1 MKIFSF
7 KSIIAFI
14 MTILVLYSI
23 FWIFLAFEFK
33 SQITNF
39 LNKSELISY
48 ESVKISISGF
58 PHRIEIKMKN
68 LTIEDN
74 SKEIFK
80 AHMPEV
86 KFDIN
91 PVNLNKFV
99 IRSKVLK
106 SKIFLDDSKLD
117 IEMSGVRS
125 AILPGNEMLS
135 ETIVAINNADIIF
148 NSLQMIEVEKIYFK
162 QKNNGD
168 FKGSINF
175 SAEGKDFIASS
186 SGGMKLELN
195 GEYTF
200 GNAKINGDLLL
211 EVLNLKDHEKLF
223 SAPIK
228 IKDNVASFLFI
239 PLIDLNEL
247 FNSF

>member
-1 MKIFSF
+1 
-7 KSIIAFI
+7 
-14 MTILVLYSI
+14 
-23 FWIFLAFEFK
+23 
-33 SQITNF
+33 
-39 LNKSELISY
+39 
-48 ESVKISISGF
+48 
-58 PHRIEIKMKN
+58 
-68 LTIEDN
+68 
-74 SKEIFK
+74 
-80 AHMPEV
+80 
-86 KFDIN
+86 
-91 PVNLNKFV
+91 
-99 IRSKVLK
+99 
-106 SKIFLDDSKLD
+106 
-117 IEMSGVRS
+117 
-125 AILPGNEMLS
+125 MLS
-135 ETIVAINNADIIF
+135 ETIIAINNADIIF

-186 SGGMKLELN
+186 SGGMKLKLN

-200 GNAKINGDLLL
+200 DNAKINGDLLL
-211 EVLNLKDHEKLF
+211 EVLNLNDHEKLF